1 MSNKFKAAAERQKVR
16 AGGETIIPA
25 ETPIITPPVVEE
37 QPDPVVEA
45 ATTQAPDPGVNSL
58 ADMIEKKE
66 VGKAAGFYLSPSS
79 IKKLEKA
86 AKQLKCSKSK
96 ALDLLI
102 QKYL

>member
-1 MSNKFKAAAERQKVR
+1 MANPYKNAEQKKRVPPTR
-16 AGGETIIPA
+16 PQKEEQPVI
-25 ETPIITPPVVEE
+25 PVVE
-37 QPDPVVEA
+37 QTPQVTEA
-45 ATTQAPDPGVNSL
+45 PEPSVNPL
-58 ADMIEKKE
+58 ADMIKKKE
-66 VGKAAGFYLSPSS
+66 VGKACGFYLSPSS

>member
-1 MSNKFKAAAERQKVR
+1 MANPYKKADQAKRVPPAAPKKEEYI
-16 AGGETIIPA
+16 A
-25 ETPIITPPVVEE
+25 PPVVEE
-37 QPDPVVEA
+37 KPEVVTETPMA
-45 ATTQAPDPGVNSL
+45 APAPEPSANPL

-66 VGKAAGFYLSPSS
+66 VGKACGFYLSPGS
-79 IKKLEKA
+79 IKKLDKA

>member
-1 MSNKFKAAAERQKVR
+1 MSNPYKTADKKKRVPP
-16 AGGETIIPA
+16 AGQHKE
-25 ETPIITPPVVEE
+25 EPPVVEE
-37 QPDPVVEA
+37 QAIETPSDPTPEPVA
-45 ATTQAPDPGVNSL
+45 NPL

-66 VGKAAGFYLSPSS
+66 VGKACGFYLSPSS
-79 IKKLEKA
+79 IKKLDKA

>member
-1 MSNKFKAAAERQKVR
+1 MANPYKKADQTKRVPPTRPQKEEKPV
-16 AGGETIIPA
+16 I
-25 ETPIITPPVVEE
+25 PVVEE
-37 QPDPVVEA
+37 SAPVIEENAPTVAPPAPEA
-45 ATTQAPDPGVNSL
+45 NPL

-79 IKKLEKA
+79 IKKVEKA

-96 ALDLLI
+96 VLDLLI

>member
-1 MSNKFKAAAERQKVR
+1 VANPYKNADKKKRVAPPGHKV
-16 AGGETIIPA
+16 EELPV
-25 ETPIITPPVVEE
+25 EPVVEPE
-37 QPDPVVEA
+37 TETPVAAPAPEPI
-45 ATTQAPDPGVNSL
+45 ATTSL

-66 VGKAAGFYLSPSS
+66 VGKACGFYLSPSS
-79 IKKLEKA
+79 IKKLDKA

>member
-1 MSNKFKAAAERQKVR
+1 MANPYKNADKKKRVPPTRPHEEEQPV
-16 AGGETIIPA
+16 T
-25 ETPIITPPVVEE
+25 PVVEE
-37 QPDPVVEA
+37 TPPVGEPPV
-45 ATTQAPDPGVNSL
+45 TAPAPEPSANPL

-66 VGKAAGFYLSPSS
+66 VGKACGFYLSPSS
-79 IKKLEKA
+79 IKKLDKA

>member
-1 MSNKFKAAAERQKVR
+1 MSNKYKTAAERQKVR
-16 AGGETIIPA
+16 AGGIPA
-25 ETPIITPPVVEE
+25 ETPIVAPPVVEE
-37 QPDPVVEA
+37 PVVAAPEA
-45 ATTQAPDPGVNSL
+45 EPSANPL

-86 AKQLKCSKSK
+86 AKELKCSKSK

>member
-1 MSNKFKAAAERQKVR
+1 MANKYKAAAEREKVR
-16 AGGETIIPA
+16 PGGNQQI
-25 ETPIITPPVVEE
+25 TPPPIESNTPPVVE
-37 QPDPVVEA
+37 PPV
-45 ATTQAPDPGVNSL
+45 APAPEPVANPL

-66 VGKAAGFYLSPSS
+66 VGKACGFYLSPSS
-79 IKKLEKA
+79 IKKLDRA